1 MDQAVASPPLPD
13 FLKLLAHELRWK
25 ILTGLARSDYSVAE
39 IVRFLDQPQNVVS
52 YHLRKLRDLHLVTER
67 RSTADERSIYYSLEL
82 ETFRSLYLATGEAF
96 HPALGLA
103 QDLPPEA
110 LEPLAHRPVRVL
122 FLCTEN
128 SARSQIAEGLLRHL
142 SHAQVEAFSAGSAPS
157 GVHPFALRVLQGLGA
172 DLSLHRS
179 KHLDEFRGQS
189 FDYIVTVCDRV
200 REVCPSF
207 SSDPERIHWSF
218 LDPALVE
225 GSDEE
230 RWHTFEQVTLQIT
243 TRIRHLLTLIARE
256 RGAHAS

>member
-1 MDQAVASPPLPD
+1 MDQAIVSPPLPD

-25 ILTGLARSDYSVAE
+25 ILTRLARSDYNVAE

-67 RSTADERSIYYSLEL
+67 RSTADERSLYYSLDL
-82 ETFRSLYLATGEAF
+82 ETFRTLYLATGEAV
-96 HPALGLA
+96 HPAVGLV
-103 QDLPPEA
+103 QA
-110 LEPLAHRPVRVL
+110 LSPGAHRPVRVL

-142 SHAQVEAFSAGSAPS
+142 SHGQVEAFSAGSAPS
-157 GVHPFALRVLQGLGA
+157 QVHPLASRVLQGLGA

-179 KHLDEFRGQS
+179 KHLDEFRGLS

-207 SSDPERIHWSF
+207 PSDPERIHWSF

-230 RWHTFEQVTLQIT
+230 RWHTFEQIALQLT

-256 RGAHAS
+256 QGARSPR